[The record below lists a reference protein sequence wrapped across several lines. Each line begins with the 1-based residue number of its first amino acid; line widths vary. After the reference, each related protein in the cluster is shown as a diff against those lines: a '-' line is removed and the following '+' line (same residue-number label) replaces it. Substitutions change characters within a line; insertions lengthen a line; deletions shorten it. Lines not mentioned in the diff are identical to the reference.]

1 MRSKSPLALME
12 QLVMVLVFALA
23 AALCL
28 RVFVFSDQM
37 SERSETVDW
46 AVMEC
51 QNAAETLKSVGSE
64 GGDMALCLQKAADA
78 LGGTM
83 SQGLVQVCYDR
94 ERSVLSGNGGDCVYV
109 LELQGLPVQAEGL
122 MKANVR
128 VAAVKDISV
137 GGSGE
142 PLFSIDVA
150 WQEVS
155 GNG

>member
-1 MRSKSPLALME
+1 M
-12 QLVMVLVFALA
+12 
-23 AALCL
+23 
-28 RVFVFSDQM
+28 
-37 SERSETVDW
+37 
-46 AVMEC
+46 
-51 QNAAETLKSVGSE
+51 
-64 GGDMALCLQKAADA
+64 
-78 LGGTM
+78 
-83 SQGLVQVCYDR
+83 
-94 ERSVLSGNGGDCVYV
+94 LSGNGGDCVYV